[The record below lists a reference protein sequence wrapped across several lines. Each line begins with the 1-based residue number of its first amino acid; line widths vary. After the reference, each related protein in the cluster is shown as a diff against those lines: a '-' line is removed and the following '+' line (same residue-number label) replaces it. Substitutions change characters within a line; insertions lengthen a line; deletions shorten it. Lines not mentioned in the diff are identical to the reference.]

1 MRHCSHRLLDVFLI
15 CLVGIVTLF
24 FAGLRVA
31 EANWLC
37 PWLGPCLYESP
48 GFRFT
53 VVDKETGQP
62 LADVF
67 ALAEWI
73 QYGRHG
79 RNGPIMVQDAVS
91 DPDGRLVFPPWGPI
105 QGSPSG
111 LVLNHDPFMTLFRP
125 GYRTLA
131 MTNRVSMATEETTR
145 VRRFGQDGQTIAM
158 ERFRET
164 PEEWMRELDKLRQG
178 AAASMSV
185 EQFLQF
191 RVPYLK
197 RAKRLWSEREEVPPK
212 YREPGE
218 FLWHVE
224 RTIRRLE
231 EGKP

>member
-1 MRHCSHRLLDVFLI
+1 MPTARDRRHFLMVVTGAALLLY
-15 CLVGIVTLF
+15 GPG
-24 FAGLRVA
+24 AG

-62 LADVF
+62 LEDVF

-73 QYGRHG
+73 QYGPYG

-91 DPDGRLVFPPWGPI
+91 GPDGRLVFLPWGPT
-105 QGSPSG
+105 QGSPGG

-158 ERFRET
+158 EPFRGS
-164 PEEWMRELDKLRQG
+164 PEEWMKELGRALEG
-178 AAASMSV
+178 AAVSSSE
-185 EQFLQF
+185 EQVFQF
-191 RVPYLK
+191 RDPYLN
-197 RAKRLWSEREEVPPK
+197 RAKRLWAERHKFPQRYQQPAQ
-212 YREPGE
+212 
-218 FLWHVE
+218 FFWHVQRE
-224 RTIRRLE
+224 MRILE
-231 EGKP
+231 GAAR